1 VAEDPYNVVRMMARQ
16 VSNWGRWGPDDE
28 RGTLNLIDREAARR
42 GAAAVRTGEGFA
54 LGLQMSLDGPQ
65 CGLPPERF
73 NPRHYMTAIGQP
85 AGEHPGFHFSD
96 DVITLPPQ
104 CATQCDALSHVHY
117 DGKLYNGF
125 NADDVLTE
133 KGASR
138 LGIDKQAA
146 QPLATRGLLLDFPRL
161 WGVDRLAPG
170 TPITAQHLDD
180 ALRSSGVELASGD
193 ALLLRTG
200 HLNVFLQDGDRRTYN
215 FTAPGLTL
223 SAAPWLRTRRRLRG
237 LRHDLGGSASRR
249 GSAADL
255 SAASAA
261 DQGHGDAARGDVQS
275 GASVAG
281 LRGRWP
287 LGLLLHR
294 PTYRHQERHRLAD
307 EPAGH
312 PLKRPVSPV
321 SRRQVRFSVRC
332 RPSSQ
337 MVFAPTDRIAGT
349 DPHA

>member
-1 VAEDPYNVVRMMARQ
+1 VAQDPYDVVRAMARQ
-16 VSNWGRWGPDDE
+16 VSNWGRWGADDE
-28 RGTLNLIDREAARR
+28 RGTLNLIDRAAARR
-42 GAAAVRTGEGFA
+42 GAAAVQTGAGFT
-54 LGLQMSLDGPQ
+54 LGLPMSLDGPQ

-125 NADDVLTE
+125 DADEVLTE

-138 LGIDKQAA
+138 LGIDKQATQA
-146 QPLATRGLLLDFPRL
+146 LATRGLLLDFPRL

-180 ALRSSGVELASGD
+180 AIRRSDVEVEPGD

-200 HLNVFLQDGDRRTYN
+200 HLNVFLEDGDRQTYN

-223 SAAPWLRTRRRLRG
+223 SAVPWLRERDVAFVASDTTLVEVLPAEDPRLTCPLHLLLIRDMG
-237 LRHDLGGSASRR
+237 MPLGEMYNLELLAQAC
-249 GSAADL
+249 AAD
-255 SAASAA
+255 
-261 DQGHGDAARGDVQS
+261 
-275 GASVAG
+275 
-281 LRGRWP
+281 GRWDFFFTAQP
-287 LGLLLHR
+287 IAIKNGIGS
-294 PTYRHQERHRLAD
+294 PTN
-307 EPAGH
+307 P
-312 PLKRPVSPV
+312 
-321 SRRQVRFSVRC
+321 
-332 RPSSQ
+332 
-337 MVFAPTDRIAGT
+337 IAIR
-349 DPHA
+349 